1 MELPEIKCY
10 GGLAKETEAQ
20 LANLKGIPTKDQL
33 MSILKEEDLVV
44 TFLKLDGDRRVMTCT
59 LNEDRVPPPT
69 KKDPLSQKKIRQI
82 SDKVCSVWDINAKGW
97 RSFRYD
103 RVEKVETLRSA
114 LLVAEGKTL

>member
-1 MELPEIKCY
+1 METNL
-10 GGLAKETEAQ
+10 KETIADM
-20 LANLKGIPTKDQL
+20 KGIPTKDEL
-33 MSILKEEDLVV
+33 MTMLKEDELVV

-59 LNEDRVPPPT
+59 LHEDVVPPAT

-103 RVEKVETLRSA
+103 RVEEVIKRQGELDV
-114 LLVAEGKTL
+114 

>member
-1 MELPEIKCY
+1 MEFPEIKCY
-10 GGLAKETEAQ
+10 GGLAKETEVQIAD
-20 LANLKGIPTKDQL
+20 LKGIPTRDQL
-33 MSILKEEDLVV
+33 MTILKEEELIV

-59 LNEDRVPPPT
+59 LKEDIVPPPT

-103 RVEKVETLRSA
+103 RVEKVDII
-114 LLVAEGKTL
+114 GKTI